1 MADIR
6 RPALGLIVV
15 GAAVG
20 ALALAWKSPESETAP
35 HHPRR
40 VSPVTESADAARA
53 LERGRG
59 RRATAPW
66 QIPWRG
72 WMDIFW
78 RAYSEVQEDRL
89 LAVAAGVA
97 FFALLA
103 FFPAVTAFVSLYGLF
118 ADASTIRD
126 HLDLVASFM
135 PGGAFDILRE
145 QVVRVV
151 SKPSSTLGFA
161 FIVSTG
167 LVLWSANAGVKAIID
182 ALNVAYEETEKRS
195 FIRLNLVSLC
205 FTLGAFVALAL
216 ALAAV
221 VVFPLVLSAIGLSG
235 WVETIIWVLRWPALL
250 ALVIFG
256 LAVLYRFGASR
267 REPQWQWVSVGSIVA
282 AVLWLAG
289 SMLLSWYLQNFAD
302 YNATYGSLGAGIGFL
317 MWLWLSSIAVLLGAE
332 LNAEIEH
339 QTARDSTVP
348 PDKPL
353 GARGARMADTVGS
366 AQT

>member
-6 RPALGLIVV
+6 RPGLGLIVL
-15 GAAVG
+15 GAAVSG
-20 ALALAWKSPESETAP
+20 LALAWRSPESETAP
-35 HHPRR
+35 RR
-40 VSPVTESADAARA
+40 PKTVSSATEASDAARA

-66 QIPWRG
+66 QIPWLG
-72 WMDIFW
+72 WKDIFW
-78 RAYSEVQEDRL
+78 RIYNEVQEDRL

-118 ADASTIRD
+118 ADASTIQD
-126 HLDLVASFM
+126 HLSLAASFM
-135 PGGAFDILRE
+135 PAGGFDILRE

-151 SKPSSTLGFA
+151 SKPPSTLGFA

-167 LVLWSANAGVKAIID
+167 LALWSANAGMKAIID
-182 ALNVAYEETEKRS
+182 ALNVAYEESEKRS

-205 FTLGAFVALAL
+205 FTLGGFIALAL
-216 ALAAV
+216 GLAAV
-221 VVFPLVLSAIGLSG
+221 VVFPLVLSAIGLKG

-250 ALVIFG
+250 ALVILG
-256 LAVLYRFGASR
+256 MAILYRFGPSR
-267 REPQWQWVSVGSIVA
+267 REAQWQWVSVGSVVA
-282 AVLWLAG
+282 AFLWLAG

-317 MWLWLSSIAVLLGAE
+317 MWLWLSSIAILLGAE
-332 LNAEIEH
+332 LNSEIEH

-348 PDKPL
+348 PEKPL
-353 GARGARMADTVGS
+353 GVRGARMADTVGR
-366 AQT
+366 AQA